1 MKIQDVINS
10 TFPLRPGI
18 QELEAP
24 SYQPRESL
32 TSESSGNRI
41 ALAVRSMQGHMTD
54 EGWQI
59 MQALQHA
66 GYTLFGSG
74 IPVTG
79 AWQTNATSV
88 PYILEES
95 TPSMVV
101 VQDKREW
108 EGRTAGPGFDHR
120 ESFRGIQALKGYGD
134 VFKVTILKD
143 AQNNPD
149 YHRESADEIGCHAW
163 IIYYHPRIV
172 KHLAPYV
179 REKHLIRT
187 YHSIDAPLVPEYT
200 AIKRCGVLLSGALSG
215 AYPWRQQLV
224 QYRSAL
230 NGVVCKPHPGY
241 HRGGTETPEFLKL
254 LSQFKVAI
262 CTSSVYGYALRKIIE
277 ATAAGC
283 KVVTNLP
290 EDEVLP
296 EIDGNLVRV
305 DPSISMKDLSDLL
318 EHLQDIYNPT
328 LQRYFAH
335 SAKCFYDYRVQGVKL
350 ALDIEQMRKNYN
362 D

>member
-1 MKIQDVINS
+1 MKIQDVLNS
-10 TFPLRPGI
+10 TFPFRPGI

-24 SYQPRESL
+24 PYLRATPV
-32 TSESSGNRI
+32 SESGNRI

-59 MQALQHA
+59 MQALQHG
-66 GYTLFGSG
+66 GYTLFGFG

-79 AWQTNATSV
+79 VWQTNATSV
-88 PYILEES
+88 PYILDES
-95 TPSMVV
+95 TPSTVV

-120 ESFRGIQALKGYGD
+120 ESFRGIQVLKGYKD

-143 AQNNPD
+143 AQNSPD
-149 YHRESADEIGCHAW
+149 YHRESAYEIGCHAW
-163 IIYYHPRIV
+163 IVYYHPRIV

-187 YHSIDAPLVPEYT
+187 YHSIDSDLLQSPFPPRA
-200 AIKRCGVLLSGALSG
+200 GVLLSGALSG
-215 AYPWRQQLV
+215 AYPWRQRLV
-224 QYRSAL
+224 QYRSAF

-241 HRGGTETPEFLKL
+241 HRRGTETPDFLNL
-254 LSQFKVAI
+254 LTKFKVAI
-262 CTSSVYGYALRKIIE
+262 CTSSIYGYALRKIIE

-283 KVVTNLP
+283 RVVTNLP

-296 EIDGNLVRV
+296 EIDGNLLRV

-318 EHLQDIYNPT
+318 EQMQDTYNPG
-328 LQRYFAH
+328 LQQHYAH
-335 SAKCFYDYRVQGVKL
+335 SAKCFYDYRVQGIKL

-362 D
+362 A

>member
-1 MKIQDVINS
+1 MKIQDIVNS
-10 TFPLRPGI
+10 TFPFRPGI
-18 QELEAP
+18 KELEAP
-24 SYQPRESL
+24 PYSGTNYEGPRMAFAVESM
-32 TSESSGNRI
+32 R
-41 ALAVRSMQGHMTD
+41 RHMTD

-59 MQALQHA
+59 MQALEHA
-66 GYTLFGSG
+66 NYNLCGYGFLLCGDVEAVLRRFD
-74 IPVTG
+74 
-79 AWQTNATSV
+79 
-88 PYILEES
+88 
-95 TPSMVV
+95 PSIVV
-101 VQDKREW
+101 MQDKREW
-108 EGRTAGPGFDHR
+108 EGRTAGKGFDERERFQNVEELKRHR
-120 ESFRGIQALKGYGD
+120 RI
-134 VFKVTILKD
+134 FKLTVLKD

-163 IIYYHPRIV
+163 IIYYHPKIV

-187 YHSIDAPLVPEYT
+187 YHSIDATLVPEYS

-215 AYPWRQQLV
+215 AYPWRQRLV

-230 NGVVCKPHPGY
+230 SGVVCKPHPGY

-283 KVVTNLP
+283 RVVTNLP
-290 EDEVLP
+290 EDEILP

-305 DPSISMKDLSDLL
+305 DPSVSIKDLSDLL
-318 EHLQDIYNPT
+318 EHLQDIYNPA